1 MNEFEKKVR
10 KALIDRDVT
19 ARDLANELGISV
31 SYISEILKGTRK
43 ADAQKA
49 RIMEFLGIGDDEDE
63 QDDC

>member
-10 KALIDRDVT
+10 KALIDRDMT

-43 ADAQKA
+43 ADAQKT